1 MNEGQNGIF
10 SGLAGSDSSNQSN
23 FGLQTPAPPGGG
35 LVVATSSSVEKTL
48 GSPTSGSSF

>member
-10 SGLAGSDSSNQSN
+10 SGLAGSDASNQSN
-23 FGLQTPAPPGGG
+23 FGLQTPAGGG